1 MVIFHSHVSLP
12 EGNMQT
18 LSLTLS
24 LTINLIIVMFH
35 SHGTFTRGYVS
46 FHSHPLLL
54 KMFPIAI
61 QLYPTPRQFAQ
72 RWLNS
77 MRSEHHV
84 CCLNPMVWD
93 IYKHHWYGT
102 YLQFRSWNGHW
113 KNTIWSWK
121 IPYKWRFIAGNIIC
135 KWTIFHSYVKEPE
148 GKFKASWRDINK
160 NINPQLRCSRT
171 RAGFG

>member
-12 EGNMQT
+12 EGNMQTLSLTLSLTINLIIVIFHSHVNLLEGNMQT

-84 CCLNPMVWD
+84 CCLNPMV
-93 IYKHHWYGT
+93 
-102 YLQFRSWNGHW
+102 
-113 KNTIWSWK
+113 
-121 IPYKWRFIAGNIIC
+121 
-135 KWTIFHSYVKEPE
+135 
-148 GKFKASWRDINK
+148 
-160 NINPQLRCSRT
+160 
-171 RAGFG
+171 